1 MNNKNGEWKKKLN
14 EQHAAHL
21 LMTEFVKREADD
33 IARALE
39 RIIPLKDEIT
49 YESLEN
55 NMSVV
60 NQTFASIAL
69 QLIHHNSNLDPTDAE
84 NMTLPVGAKKMNDTI
99 EDMARFIQSVRT
111 LLWMLQDKHKDDPAI
126 KMTDQAFYDYQPQM

>member
-1 MNNKNGEWKKKLN
+1 MSNKKEWKKKLN

-111 LLWMLQDKHKDDPAI
+111 LLWILQDKHKDDPAI

>member
-1 MNNKNGEWKKKLN
+1 MSNKNEEWKKKLN

-39 RIIPLKDEIT
+39 YIIPLKDEIT
-49 YESLEN
+49 YDSLEN

-69 QLIHHNSNLDPTDAE
+69 QLIHHNSNLDPNDAD

-111 LLWMLQDKHKDDPAI
+111 LLWMLQNKYRDDPAI

>member
-126 KMTDQAFYDYQPQM
+126 KITDQAFYDYQPQM

>member
-1 MNNKNGEWKKKLN
+1 MEKKLN
-14 EQHAAHL
+14 EQRAAHL